1 MCAEDRPCFEPLES
15 RTLLAAPFAVGGDPS
30 VQSGDFRV
38 TIFASDLNFP
48 NGMTRFADGSL
59 LVATT
64 VPHDANGYFGA
75 ATGRET
81 PLGEAT
87 RQALDKI
94 VDAVVAGMKD
104 VPWSARVID
113 VRDGVVYINAGASAG
128 IAAGTEFEVFHSGE
142 PLIDPET
149 GRTLGSPESPA
160 GSIVV
165 EKVQD
170 SFSTARMNSGG
181 KLQRGDVVRL
191 KKRSAIPR

>member
-75 ATGRET
+75 ATGQLVR
-81 PLGEAT
+81 L
-87 RQALDKI
+87 
-94 VDAVVAGMKD
+94 VDAN
-104 VPWSARVID
+104 
-113 VRDGVVYINAGASAG
+113 RDGVADGAPQVLADNL
-128 IAAGTEFEVFHSGE
+128 
-142 PLIDPET
+142 P
-149 GRTLGSPESPA
+149 
-160 GSIVV
+160 
-165 EKVQD
+165 
-170 SFSTARMNSGG
+170 
-181 KLQRGDVVRL
+181 
-191 KKRSAIPR
+191 